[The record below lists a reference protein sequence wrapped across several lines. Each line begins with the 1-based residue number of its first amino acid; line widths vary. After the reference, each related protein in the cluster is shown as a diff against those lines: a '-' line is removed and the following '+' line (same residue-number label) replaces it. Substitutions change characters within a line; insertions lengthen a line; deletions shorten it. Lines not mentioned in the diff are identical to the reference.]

1 MRILFLLLLL
11 SYSCFGQTIQ
21 ERVKTFEDAKAFTVK
36 YDKFQKST
44 DITYEFTATASEKR
58 PLMRNTLDMAVFLSI
73 PDNGNPSVG
82 LYFGRYGTL
91 YNNET
96 LRMLLDGELVKL
108 TDDTIDYSVVIDI
121 PLKEFEK
128 IAQSKIV
135 EFQINLFEGKLDA
148 KQMTAFKNLR
158 SLTKLPHPR

>member
-1 MRILFLLLLL
+1 MLLLA
-11 SYSCFGQTIQ
+11 YSCVGQTIQ
-21 ERVKTFEDAKAFTVK
+21 ERVKTFADAKAFTVK
-36 YDKFQKST
+36 YDKFQKTT

-73 PDNGNPSVG
+73 PDDGQPSVG
-82 LYFGRYGTL
+82 WYFGKYGTL

-108 TDDTIDYSVVIDI
+108 PDDTIDYSVVIDI
-121 PLKEFEK
+121 PLKDFDK

-148 KQMTAFKNLR
+148 KQMTAFKNLQ
-158 SLTKLPHPR
+158 SLTRLPRPR